1 MIPIRDTIRSQT
13 VPFVNYALI
22 GLCAWVF
29 YLELSNGDPDAFIT
43 EHALVP
49 ARFVKL
55 VANRGLNLHVL
66 SPFLSSMFMHGGF
79 MHFAGNMLFLWIFGD
94 NVEDRMGHVGYLL
107 FYLAGGLAAGATHV
121 FVNPASVIPTVGASG
136 AIAAVMGAYM
146 VLYPGSRIESAL
158 IFFIFVRIISVP
170 AVLWLGLWFVFQVL
184 SGSSDPRHAD
194 QGGVAFFAHIGGFVF
209 GAAIGLLFKVRGQ
222 PQRRM
227 V

>member
-1 MIPIRDTIRSQT
+1 MIPLRDTIRSQT
-13 VPFVNYALI
+13 VPWVNYALI
-22 GLCAWVF
+22 ALCAWVF

-49 ARFVKL
+49 ARFLKL

-94 NVEDRMGHVGYLL
+94 NVEDRIGHVGYLL

-158 IFFIFVRIISVP
+158 IFFIFVRIVSVP

-184 SGSSDPRHAD
+184 SGGTDARHAD

-222 PQRRM
+222 PQSRA

>member
-29 YLELSNGDPDAFIT
+29 FLELSNGDPDAFIT

-66 SPFLSSMFMHGGF
+66 SPFFSSMFMHGGF

-121 FVNPASVIPTVGASG
+121 FANPASVIPTVGASG

-146 VLYPGSRIESAL
+146 VLYPGSRIESVAMPFIWLRFSIPAL
-158 IFFIFVRIISVP
+158 V
-170 AVLWLGLWFVFQVL
+170 WLGLWFVFQVL
-184 SGSSDPRHAD
+184 SGSADGRHAD